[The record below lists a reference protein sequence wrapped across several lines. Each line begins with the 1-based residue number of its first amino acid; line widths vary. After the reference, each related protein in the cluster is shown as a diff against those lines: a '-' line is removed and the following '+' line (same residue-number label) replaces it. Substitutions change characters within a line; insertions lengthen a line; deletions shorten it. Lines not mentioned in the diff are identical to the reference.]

1 MRRIVL
7 LLVVLSLSSG
17 NLFAAWDR
25 SVDPQSERIGRS
37 RHYIYSPA
45 QALTP
50 AEQEKLA
57 ASGVEV
63 TSAVSNG
70 RYLVR
75 VAPGVAVNGSFERLT
90 GEKKIHRGA
99 LRGIASGR
107 AFARVNVLFHDGVS
121 FDAAKAVIA
130 AAGGAMEDPL
140 QLDFHVPSR
149 IAARIP
155 TLSLLTFAGDERIL
169 MIQGPA
175 KLKAA
180 VDNADT
186 ARLSG
191 VNVIHQAP
199 YGLTGEGV
207 TLSFFEFA
215 PADTAHPEFG
225 GRLTTH
231 LTGTDTGDV
240 EHATHVAGTMIAS
253 GTNAAFPPLSVAAK
267 GMAPAATLH
276 QFSARGDSMFNRKEA
291 LPTFGSVAD
300 NNSWGYVLGWCT
312 APSCEGWVWD
322 DTEEYYGAYDVTYTA
337 PIDRISR
344 STNVLFV
351 HSAGNDAE
359 KRGPLAVPNAH
370 RHTDDAG
377 DLITGTFCYS
387 QNGSGTDCPAPTC
400 TAGTAPGGFAYC
412 ETTKHPQIISELP
425 APYGS
430 VGLTASAKNIIA
442 VGAVDS
448 NGNIAGF
455 SSRGPARDG
464 RVKPDLVARG
474 VSVYSTRPNGSY
486 GNKQGTSMSAPAVTG
501 MSALLTQQWR
511 RTYAGANPT
520 PAVLKTLFIAG
531 AQDLGAP
538 GPDYVYGFG
547 LAHAKNSVDLIIAD
561 GGVGRRVKRGA
572 VATGGS
578 FETELTVGATQNL
591 RVVLGWSD
599 PEVIIFP
606 QDGLAAAT
614 LVNDLDVKIVTPG
627 GETILP
633 YILDRTQPTQDATR
647 GVNTIDNTEVI
658 EIANAASGT
667 YRVIVTG
674 TRITAQSP
682 QAFVVV
688 ANAELEAGAPP
699 CTDIGEPNGSEAT
712 ALSLPRATQV
722 GGKTCEAGDVDFF
735 HFGVNKAGTISVQV
749 AATDTQLR
757 AILSSAVT
765 SPVIVEIPAG
775 QSRTLSASYNS
786 AGATEFFLRI
796 EATGP
801 IGATGAYT
809 VTGDYPF
816 EAGARRRAVRR

>member
-1 MRRIVL
+1 MRRTLL

-25 SVDPQSERIGRS
+25 SVDSESERIGRS
-37 RHYIYSPA
+37 RHYIYSPP
-45 QALTP
+45 QALTA
-50 AEQEKLA
+50 AEQGKLA
-57 ASGVEV
+57 ASGIEV
-63 TSAVSNG
+63 ASAVSNG

-75 VAPGVAVNGSFERLT
+75 VAPGVAVNASFERLT

-99 LRGIASGR
+99 VRGIASGR

-121 FDAAKAVIA
+121 FEAAKGVIA

-140 QLDFHVPSR
+140 QLEFLIPSR
-149 IAARIP
+149 IPARIP
-155 TLSLLTFAGDERIL
+155 SMSLLALAGDERIL

-175 KLKAA
+175 RLKAA
-180 VDNADT
+180 IDNATT

-191 VNVIHQAP
+191 VDVIHQAP

-215 PADTAHPEFG
+215 PADATHVEFG

-231 LTGTDTGDV
+231 LTGAETGDV

-253 GTNAAFPPLSVAAK
+253 GTNAAAK
-267 GMAPAATLH
+267 GMAPASTLH
-276 QFSARGDSMFNRKEA
+276 EFSARGDSMFNRKEA
-291 LPTFGSVAD
+291 LPSFGSVAD

-344 STNVLFV
+344 STKVLFV

-359 KRGPLAVPNAH
+359 KRGPLVAPNAH

-400 TAGTAPGGFAYC
+400 TAGVAPGGFAYC
-412 ETTKHPQIISELP
+412 EITRHPEIISELP

-442 VGAVDS
+442 VGAVDTG
-448 NGNIAGF
+448 GNIAGF

-474 VSVYSTRPNGSY
+474 VSVFSTRPNGIY
-486 GNKQGTSMSAPAVTG
+486 GNKNGTSMASPAVTG
-501 MSALLTQQWR
+501 MAALLTQQWR
-511 RTYAGANPT
+511 RTFAGANPT
-520 PAVLKTLFIAG
+520 PEVLKTLFIAG
-531 AQDLGAP
+531 AQDLGRP

-547 LAHAKNSVDLIIAD
+547 LANAKNSVDLLIAD

-572 VATGGS
+572 LATGAS
-578 FETELTVGATQNL
+578 FETRLTVGAIQNL

-647 GVNTIDNTEVI
+647 GVNTVDNTEVI

-667 YRVIVTG
+667 YRVIVAG

-688 ANAELEAGAPP
+688 ANAELEAGALP
-699 CTDIGEPNGSEAT
+699 CTDIGEPNGNEAT
-712 ALSLPRATQV
+712 AMSLPRATPV
-722 GGKTCEAGDVDFF
+722 AGKTCEAGDVDFF
-735 HFGVNKAGTISVQV
+735 RFGVNKAGTISVQV
-749 AATDTQLR
+749 AASDTQLR

-765 SPVIVEIPAG
+765 SPVIVEIPPG
-775 QSRTLSASYNS
+775 QTRTLSVPYNS
-786 AGATEFFLRI
+786 PGATEFYLRI

-816 EAGARRRAVRR
+816 EAGVRRRAVRR

>member
-1 MRRIVL
+1 MLRTL
-7 LLVVLSLSSG
+7 QLLVVLSLSSG

-25 SVDPQSERIGRS
+25 TLDPESERIGRS
-37 RHYIYSPA
+37 RHYIYSPP

-50 AEQEKLA
+50 AEQGKLA
-57 ASGVEV
+57 AGGVEI
-63 TSAVSNG
+63 TSALSNG

-75 VAPGVAVNGSFERLT
+75 VAPGAAVGSSFERLT

-107 AFARVNVLFHDGVS
+107 TFARVNVLFHDGVS

-130 AAGGAMEDPL
+130 AAGGAVEDPL

-155 TLSLLTFAGDERIL
+155 SMSLLALAGDERIL

-180 VDNADT
+180 VDNATT

-191 VNVIHQAP
+191 VDVIHQAP

-215 PADTAHPEFG
+215 PADTTHVEFG

-231 LTGTDTGDV
+231 LTGTETGDV
-240 EHATHVAGTMIAS
+240 DHATHVAGTIIAGGS
-253 GTNAAFPPLSVAAK
+253 NATAK
-267 GMAPAATLH
+267 GMAPGATLH
-276 QFSARGDSMFNRKEA
+276 EFSARGDSMFNRKEA

-359 KRGPLAVPNAH
+359 KRGPRFVENNAH

-387 QNGSGTDCPAPTC
+387 QNGSGTDCPVPAC
-400 TAGTAPGGFAYC
+400 TAGMAPGGIAYC
-412 ETTKHPQIISELP
+412 ETKRHPEIIAELP
-425 APYGS
+425 PPYGS

-442 VGAVDS
+442 VGAVDTG
-448 NGNIAGF
+448 GNVASF

-474 VSVYSTRPNGSY
+474 VAVFSTRPNGIY
-486 GNKQGTSMSAPAVTG
+486 GSKNGTSMAAPAVTG

-511 RTYAGANPT
+511 RTYAGASPAT
-520 PAVLKTLFIAG
+520 AVLKTLFIAG
-531 AQDLGAP
+531 AQDLGRP
-538 GPDYVYGFG
+538 GPDYDYGFG
-547 LAHAKNSVDLIIAD
+547 LANAKNSVDLIIAD

-572 VATGGS
+572 VATGAS
-578 FETELTVGATQNL
+578 FETPLTVGATQNL

-606 QDGLAAAT
+606 QDGLATAT

-667 YRVIVTG
+667 YRVIVSG

-682 QAFVVV
+682 QAFVLV

-712 ALSLPRATQV
+712 ALPLPQATPV
-722 GGKTCEAGDVDFF
+722 AGKTCEPGDVDFF
-735 HFGVNKAGTISVQV
+735 RFGVNKAGTISVQV
-749 AATDTQLR
+749 TASDTQLR

-765 SPVIVEIPAG
+765 SPVIVEIPGG
-775 QSRTLSASYNS
+775 QARTLSVPYSA

-809 VTGDYPF
+809 VTADYPF
-816 EAGARRRAVRR
+816 EAGSRRRAVRK

>member
-1 MRRIVL
+1 MRRTLL
-7 LLVVLSLSSG
+7 LLVVLSLTSG

-25 SVDPQSERIGRS
+25 SADLESERIGRS
-37 RHYIYSPA
+37 RHYIYSPPRV
-45 QALTP
+45 LTA
-50 AEQEKLA
+50 AEQGRLA
-57 ASGVEV
+57 EGGVEI
-63 TSAVSNG
+63 TSALSNG

-75 VAPGVAVNGSFERLT
+75 VAPGVAVDASFERLT
-90 GEKKIHRGA
+90 GEKKIHQAA
-99 LRGIASGR
+99 LRGIAKGR
-107 AFARVNVLFHDGVS
+107 AFARVNVLFHDGVG
-121 FDAAKAVIA
+121 FEAAKDVIA

-140 QLDFHVPSR
+140 QLGFHVPSR

-155 TLSLLTFAGDERIL
+155 SMSLLTFAGDERIL
-169 MIQGPA
+169 MVQGPA
-175 KLKAA
+175 RLKAA
-180 VDNADT
+180 LDNATT

-191 VNVIHQAP
+191 VDVIQQTP

-215 PADTAHPEFG
+215 PADSTHVEFG

-231 LTGTDTGDV
+231 LTGTETGDV
-240 EHATHVAGTMIAS
+240 EHATHVAGTMIAAGS
-253 GTNAAFPPLSVAAK
+253 NAPAK
-267 GMAPAATLH
+267 GMAPLATLH
-276 QFSARGDSMFNRKEA
+276 EFSARGDSMFSRKEA
-291 LPTFGSVAD
+291 LPTFGAVSD

-359 KRGPLAVPNAH
+359 KRGPMAVPNAH

-400 TAGTAPGGFAYC
+400 TAGVAPGGFAYC
-412 ETTKHPQIISELP
+412 ETKRHPEIIAELP

-442 VGAVDS
+442 VGAVDTG
-448 NGNIAGF
+448 GNIASF

-474 VSVYSTRPNGSY
+474 VSVFSTRPNGLY
-486 GNKQGTSMSAPAVTG
+486 GNKNGTSMSSPAVTG

-520 PAVLKTLFIAG
+520 PAVVKTLFIAG
-531 AQDLGAP
+531 AQDLGRP
-538 GPDYVYGFG
+538 GPDYTYGFG
-547 LAHAKNSVDLIIAD
+547 LANAKNSVDLIIAD

-572 VATGGS
+572 IATGAS
-578 FETELTVGATQNL
+578 FETPLTVGATQNL

-614 LVNDLDVKIVTPG
+614 LVNDLDVKLVTPA

-633 YILDRTQPTQDATR
+633 YILDRAQPAQDATR

-682 QAFVVV
+682 QAFVMV
-688 ANAELEAGAPP
+688 ANAELEAEAPP
-699 CTDIGEPNGSEAT
+699 CTEIGEPNGSETT
-712 ALSLPRATQV
+712 ALSLPRLTPVA
-722 GGKTCEAGDVDFF
+722 GKTCEAGDVDFF
-735 HFGVNKAGTISVQV
+735 RFGVNKSGTISVQV
-749 AATDTQLR
+749 EASDTQLR
-757 AILSSAVT
+757 AILTSTVT
-765 SPVIVEIPAG
+765 SPAIVEIPAG
-775 QSRTLSASYNS
+775 QTRTLSVPYNS

-801 IGATGAYT
+801 IGVTGAYT
-809 VTGDYPF
+809 VTADYPF
-816 EAGARRRAVRR
+816 EAGSRRRAVRR